1 MIKLQS
7 RDQEAHIAQ
16 IEEESLTINE
26 EAFLDGKQKS
36 CEQKI
41 YLLGLPNTTCTTGMG
56 KRLLNRCYSKSLCDK
71 PTGFNMLQTN
81 SMSSATSVSGFGNQT
96 ATQTSK
102 SSHLQVTTRFF
113 IPLKTIQDVDIS
125 ISIIP
130 VFKQVNDVGYN
141 DPSVIDKRVSRKNI
155 SLNTTANGIVGMV
168 VEGLNKYLGG
178 ETFMLINL
186 HHLPSV
192 HYIIEQSSIL
202 IPFLSIVLKQIVV
215 QEAEEPKKMVWFL
228 CKKHQ
233 RLPFLRTAGLVLHY
247 TNGGHLVE

>member
-1 MIKLQS
+1 
-7 RDQEAHIAQ
+7 
-16 IEEESLTINE
+16 
-26 EAFLDGKQKS
+26 
-36 CEQKI
+36 
-41 YLLGLPNTTCTTGMG
+41 
-56 KRLLNRCYSKSLCDK
+56 
-71 PTGFNMLQTN
+71 
-81 SMSSATSVSGFGNQT
+81 MSSATSVSGFGNQT
-96 ATQTSK
+96 ATKTCK

-113 IPLKTIQDVDIS
+113 IPLETIQDVDIS

-141 DPSVIDKRVSRKNI
+141 DPSVIDKRVSRKTI
-155 SLNTTANGIVGMV
+155 SLNTTANGIVEMI

-215 QEAEEPKKMVWFL
+215 QEAEEPKKMVTDL
-228 CKKHQ
+228 KN
-233 RLPFLRTAGLVLHY
+233 TTSLVLELCGTFFTRKLRVQSLSVTFFIFLFSI
-247 TNGGHLVE
+247 TNALYSLAILENSWSGFTLH